1 MASTGA
7 MAKDFQERIKMIIS
21 KRTEASEN
29 SFETLLNGGIKTI
42 QDEAGKAP
50 KRYCGLSSSD
60 FEKEV
65 YNSMLISSKK
75 TEFEGTIQLISGHKF
90 PDIVAKRYYGVEV
103 KITKQDHWRSTGNS
117 VLETTRVE
125 GVERIYLFFGRLVA
139 PPKFKFRRYEECL
152 YDIAVTHSPRYLID
166 MELSSGNTIFDKMGT
181 EYDILR
187 KRDNPIKEVVRYFRK
202 IAKKGEEPWW
212 MDPGD
217 EVDATLSPTVTL
229 WGNLPEDKQNRF
241 RNEAMAR
248 FPEIFGRS
256 QTKYQN
262 FATWLAARHGVV
274 DSSLR
279 DRFTAGGQQT
289 IVING
294 VAYHKI
300 PKIFY
305 YLQRNAKEIIEIV
318 SKLTVEEVR
327 HYWELKEYIKT
338 KELVDK
344 WVSLVVQH
352 SSVILPKTEKFI
364 VHLLGDAFG
373 ERKSPPSLKEAMKK
387 YGLSY

>member
-1 MASTGA
+1 

>member
-1 MASTGA
+1 
-7 MAKDFQERIKMIIS
+7 MIIS
-21 KRTEASEN
+21 NRSDARENAFESLLNNGVGAIETEA
-29 SFETLLNGGIKTI
+29 L
-42 QDEAGKAP
+42 KAP
-50 KRYCGLSSSD
+50 KRYCGLSSSE

-65 YNSMLISSKK
+65 YNSMLISSKT

-117 VLETTRVE
+117 VLETTRIE

-139 PPKFKFRRYEECL
+139 PPKFKFRKYEECL

-166 MELSSGNTIFDKMGT
+166 MELSSGSTIFDKMGT
-181 EYDILR
+181 EYDALR
-187 KRDNPIKEVVRYFRK
+187 KLDNPIKEVVRYFRK

-229 WGNLPEDKQNRF
+229 WSNLSEEKQNRF

-289 IVING
+289 IVIND

-300 PKIFY
+300 PRIFY
-305 YLQRNAKEIIEIV
+305 YLQKNAKEIIDIV
-318 SKLTVEEVR
+318 SNLTIDEVR
-327 HYWELKEYIKT
+327 HYWDLKEYIKS
-338 KELVDK
+338 KELVDT
-344 WVSLVVQH
+344 WVRLVIHH
-352 SSVILPKTEKFI
+352 SKDILPKTEKFI

-373 ERKSPPSLKEAMKK
+373 ERKSPQSLKDAMKQ
-387 YGLSY
+387 YGLRY

>member
-1 MASTGA
+1 
-7 MAKDFQERIKMIIS
+7 MIIS
-21 KRTEASEN
+21 KRAEANGS
-29 SFETLLNGGIKTI
+29 SFESLLNGGIEVIQSEAMKT
-42 QDEAGKAP
+42 P
-50 KRYCGLSSSD
+50 KSYCGQSSSD

-65 YNSMLISSKK
+65 YNSLLISSKS
-75 TEFEGTIQLISGHKF
+75 TEFEGTIQLVAGHRF
-90 PDIVAKRYYGVEV
+90 PDIVAKKYYGVEV

-125 GVERIYLFFGRLVA
+125 DVERIYLFFGKLIA
-139 PPKFKFRRYEECL
+139 PPKFKFRKYEECL

-166 MELSSGNTIFDKMGT
+166 MELSQGNTIFDKMGT
-181 EYDILR
+181 EYDTLR
-187 KRDNPIKEVVRYFRK
+187 NLDNPIKEVVHYYRK

-217 EVDATLSPTVTL
+217 EVEAMLSPTVTL
-229 WGNLPEDKQNRF
+229 WSNLSEEKQNRL

-256 QTKYQN
+256 QAKYQN
-262 FATWLAARHGVV
+262 FVAWLAARHGVV

-289 IVING
+289 MEING
-294 VAYHKI
+294 VVYHKI

-305 YLQRNAKEIIEIV
+305 YLQKNAKEIIDIV
-318 SKLTVEEVR
+318 SGLTIDEVR

-344 WVSLVVQH
+344 WVRLVIQH
-352 SSVILPKTEKFI
+352 SGDILPKTEKFI

-373 ERKSPPSLKEAMKK
+373 ERKSPPSLKEAMRQ
-387 YGLSY
+387 YGLLF

>member
-1 MASTGA
+1 
-7 MAKDFQERIKMIIS
+7 MIIS
-21 KRTEASEN
+21 KRAEAKEN
-29 SFETLLNGGIKTI
+29 SFEILLSGGISAI
-42 QDEAGKAP
+42 QAEALRAP

-65 YNSMLISSKK
+65 FSSMVISSKR

-117 VLETTRVE
+117 VLETTRIE
-125 GVERIYLFFGRLVA
+125 GVERIYLFFGKLVT
-139 PPKFKFRRYEECL
+139 PPKFKFRKYEECL
-152 YDIAVTHSPRYLID
+152 YNIAVTHSPRYLID
-166 MELSSGNTIFDKMGT
+166 MELSFGNTIFDKMET

-229 WGNLPEDKQNRF
+229 WGNLEEERQNRF

-262 FATWLAARHGVV
+262 FAAWLAARYGVV

-279 DRFTAGGQQT
+279 DRFTAGGQQA

-294 VAYHKI
+294 VTYPKI
-300 PKIFY
+300 PKVFY
-305 YLQRNAKEIIEIV
+305 YLQKNAKEIIGIV
-318 SKLTVEEVR
+318 SKLTADEVR
-327 HYWELKEYIKT
+327 HYWDIKEYIKT

-344 WVSLVVQH
+344 WVCLVIQH
-352 SSVILPKTEKFI
+352 SSSILPETEKFI
-364 VHLLGDAFG
+364 VHLLGNAFG
-373 ERKSPPSLKEAMKK
+373 ERKSPPALKDAMRK

>member
-1 MASTGA
+1 
-7 MAKDFQERIKMIIS
+7 MIIS

-42 QDEAGKAP
+42 QDEASKAP
-50 KRYCGLSSSD
+50 KRYCGLSSLD

-65 YNSMLISSKK
+65 YGSMLISSKK

-139 PPKFKFRRYEECL
+139 PPRFKFRRYEECL

-166 MELSSGNTIFDKMGT
+166 MELASGNTIFDKMGT
-181 EYDILR
+181 EYDVLR
-187 KRDNPIKEVVRYFRK
+187 KQDNPIKEVVRYFRK

-217 EVDATLSPTVTL
+217 EVDAMLSPTVTL
-229 WGNLPEDKQNRF
+229 WGNLHEDKQNRF

-294 VAYHKI
+294 VAYNKI

-318 SKLTVEEVR
+318 SKLTVDEVR

-344 WVSLVVQH
+344 WVSLVVEH
-352 SSVILPKTEKFI
+352 SSVILPKSEKFI

-373 ERKSPPSLKEAMKK
+373 KRKSPPSLKEAMKK